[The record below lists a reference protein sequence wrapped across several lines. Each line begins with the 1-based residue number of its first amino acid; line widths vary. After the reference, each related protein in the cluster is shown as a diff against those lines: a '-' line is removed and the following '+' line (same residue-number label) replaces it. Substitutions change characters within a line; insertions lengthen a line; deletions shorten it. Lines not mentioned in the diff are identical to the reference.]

1 MSLGC
6 PPSQRKQSRPIEGAH
21 APPLLDISAKAP
33 VCQLADLRG
42 DNEAL
47 LRIISVH
54 RHSVFRLRLTGILA
68 FGDL

>member
-21 APPLLDISAKAP
+21 ARPLLDISANAP

-47 LRIISVH
+47 YLLRTIFVH
-54 RHSVFRLRLTGILA
+54 RRSVFR
-68 FGDL
+68 